1 MFTILNFELNQYGY
15 SFKCKDVYF
24 CKTKKRPMDYEK
36 IFRQNKEEKIRGRY
50 ITLDDIEPFLQQL
63 NTNEQLQIIGKS
75 VLEKPIYSYQIG
87 TGKIKILLW
96 SQMHGNES
104 TTTKALIDFL
114 NFLNN
119 KSELANQL
127 LEFFTFYS
135 IPMLNPDGAKLYT
148 RENANKVDLNRDSQ
162 NLTQPESRI
171 LRKIYEDFKPDY
183 CYNLHDQRTIF
194 GVADTGKPATVS
206 FLSPSYNEER
216 TINADR
222 IKGINV
228 IVRMNEVLQ
237 KYIPGQVGRFD
248 DGFNINCIGD
258 TFQSMGTP
266 TILFEAGHFQGDYE
280 REETRK
286 FIFFALL
293 SGFIAIHENVIVDNE
308 IIDYMNISQNNPN
321 FFDFVYRNVRINY
334 DSSEL
339 ITNFAAQYKEELID
353 NKIFFNAFIVK
364 IGDLEDNFGH
374 FEYDAKQKMYSDSD
388 NDIPNLNQKADFYL
402 EKNVEIVNGLVKL

>member
-1 MFTILNFELNQYGY
+1 MFTFVN
-15 SFKCKDVYF
+15 
-24 CKTKKRPMDYEK
+24 TKKQPMDYEK
-36 IFRQNKEEKIRGRY
+36 IFSQTKEEKIKGRY
-50 ITLDDIEPFLQQL
+50 ITLDDIEPLLQKL
-63 NTNEQLQIIGKS
+63 NTENQLQVIGKS

-114 NFLNN
+114 NFLNG

-127 LEFFTFYS
+127 LGFFTFYS
-135 IPMLNPDGAKLYT
+135 IPMLNPDGSKLYT
-148 RENANKVDLNRDSQ
+148 RENANKIDLNRDSQ

-171 LRKIYEDFKPDY
+171 LRKVYDEFKPDY

-222 IKGINV
+222 IKGMNV

-237 KYIPGQVGRFD
+237 KFIPGQVGRFD

-293 SGFIAIHENVIVDNE
+293 SGFIAIYENVIVDNE
-308 IIDYMNISQNNPN
+308 IIDYMNIPQNNPN

-353 NKIFFNAFIVK
+353 NKIFFNAFVVK

-374 FEYDAKQKMYSDSD
+374 FEFDAKQKMYSDSD
-388 NDIPNLNQKADFYL
+388 NNIPNLNQKADFYL